1 MIQNDVRKFSKEE
14 PDKRKL
20 TLLHHV
26 FPRRCGELTE
36 PLTRAFYAY
45 LEDSVLCL
53 MGIMQ
58 NGITTKEFW
67 KEI

>member
-1 MIQNDVRKFSKEE
+1 MMLESSQKRSQT
-14 PDKRKL
+14 KRKL
-20 TLLHHV
+20 TLLYHV

-36 PLTRAFYAY
+36 QLTRAFYAY

-58 NGITTKEFW
+58 NGTTTKEFW